1 MRRAGKRAGATAGRA
16 MDAVRDALARSP
28 TMVAF
33 ISLLTAA
40 AAASVAP
47 SRPAVGS
54 GPLTLEPSPRLGVR
68 QISER
73 SDLSLLRLRGGEQ
86 QSTYAMLKPDIAGD
100 AATVE
105 AVKEMIAAAGLTLE
119 REEACQLSAEECE
132 AFYAEHA
139 ERPFFAALVAFVSGG
154 QVLKMEL
161 SGDDAIAK
169 WRALIGPTDSNKARE
184 EAPDSVRAKF
194 GTDNQRNAAHGSDST
209 ESAARELAM
218 MFA

>member
-28 TMVAF
+28 SMVAF

-119 REEACQLSAEECE
+119 REEACQLCAPSPDT
-132 AFYAEHA
+132 HTHTHK
-139 ERPFFAALVAFVSGG
+139 RTHTHTHTHTPRTRRGGVPALRT
-154 QVLKMEL
+154 
-161 SGDDAIAK
+161 IAPAGIAP
-169 WRALIGPTDSNKARE
+169 ALLRDR
-184 EAPDSVRAKF
+184 
-194 GTDNQRNAAHGSDST
+194 
-209 ESAARELAM
+209 
-218 MFA
+218 

>member
-1 MRRAGKRAGATAGRA
+1 M
-16 MDAVRDALARSP
+16 
-28 TMVAF
+28 AF
-33 ISLLTAA
+33 ISLSLFAA
-40 AAASVAP
+40 VAASVAP
-47 SRPAVGS
+47 SRSAIAA
-54 GPLTLEPSPRLGVR
+54 GPRTLEPPTRFGVR
-68 QISER
+68 ASQN
-73 SDLSLLRLRGGEQ
+73 SDLLLLRLRGGEQ

>member
-1 MRRAGKRAGATAGRA
+1 M
-16 MDAVRDALARSP
+16 SFI
-28 TMVAF
+28 AF
-33 ISLLTAA
+33 TLVS

-47 SRPAVGS
+47 SRPAVAS
-54 GPLTLEPSPRLGVR
+54 GPRTLEPPTRLGVR